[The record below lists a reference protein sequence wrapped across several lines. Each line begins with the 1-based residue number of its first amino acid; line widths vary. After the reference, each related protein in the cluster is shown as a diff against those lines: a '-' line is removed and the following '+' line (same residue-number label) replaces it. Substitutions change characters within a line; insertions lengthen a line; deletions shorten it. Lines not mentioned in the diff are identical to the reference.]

1 MKNIFFALIL
11 GCGIVF
17 QYQSVYAQVDDV
29 DSDNTLATQT
39 VDKKILANEEL
50 MKNILLNPE
59 LMKTI
64 TPEQLEE
71 YISKGAD
78 VNALGKYGE
87 TPLMVAAGYNHI
99 PQTIEV
105 LLKYGANINAK
116 DENGLTPLMCLLFYN
131 ELPENQKYVM
141 MKIML
146 KFGAEV
152 NIKSEKEQLT
162 PLMFAILT
170 NDTISIN
177 LLLEFGADVNI
188 KGKKGVTALM
198 LATTRNQQKEKMLLG
213 FFINKD
219 FEISHLNA
227 AEIVQ
232 VLIANGAD
240 VNAKF
245 DGELPILS
253 VAAGSTDNPKVIQI
267 LLDNG
272 AKIEDGNKLLDLLDK
287 NEYIEKNQDYWD
299 LRDRIYN
306 EMNN

>member
-1 MKNIFFALIL
+1 MKKYILALIL
-11 GCGIVF
+11 GLEIILQG
-17 QYQSVYAQVDDV
+17 QAVYAQMEDTTAE
-29 DSDNTLATQT
+29 SAINTQT
-39 VDKKILANEEL
+39 FDKKILANRAL
-50 MKNILLNPE
+50 MKNILLNPK

-131 ELPENQKYVM
+131 ELPEDQKYVM

-146 KFGAEV
+146 KFGADV

-177 LLLEFGADVNI
+177 LLLEVGADVNI

-198 LATTRNQQKEKMLLG
+198 LATVRNQQKEKMLLG

-253 VAAGSTDNPKVIQI
+253 VAASNTDNPKVIQI

-272 AKIEDGNKLLDLLDK
+272 AKFEDGNKLLALLDK
-287 NEYIEKNQDYWD
+287 NEYIEKNQNYWD